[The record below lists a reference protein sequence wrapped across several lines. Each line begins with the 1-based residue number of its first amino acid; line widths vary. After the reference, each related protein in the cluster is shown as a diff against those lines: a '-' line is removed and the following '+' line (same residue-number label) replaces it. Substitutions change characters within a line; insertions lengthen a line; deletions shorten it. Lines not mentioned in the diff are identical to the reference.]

1 MAWERRRNGKIYY
14 YAKRRTGGAICSEYI
29 GSGYPALLAEQLT
42 ERARE
47 EADRKRQEW
56 QAIRDEQARLDQM
69 VDDFGKL
76 ATSLADA
83 ALLLSGHRQHKR
95 GEWRKRREQHTG

>member
-14 YAKRRTGGAICSEYI
+14 YAKRRTGGAIRSEYI
-29 GSGYPALLAEQLT
+29 GAGATGALAEVMT
-42 ERARE
+42 ARAKAEAEAKRRE
-47 EADRKRQEW
+47 WES
-56 QAIRDEQARLDQM
+56 IVDEQARLDQM